1 MQTGLV
7 YLRNAASLL
16 TSRCSRSKRIVDFNM
31 FRVAVAFSVIFLYF
45 SCASLR
51 TTHIGLLLYVIEMYF
66 VSQSSLNNRDSDIQ
80 KMYCFFSRNT
90 P

>member
-45 SCASLR
+45 SCASLH
-51 TTHIGLLLYVIEMYF
+51 TTHSAGIHECAVVEIRSYFDIILYL
-66 VSQSSLNNRDSDIQ
+66 SASS
-80 KMYCFFSRNT
+80 